1 MASPFEK
8 ACLPVGRGDCRRPI
22 GPLARREGRF
32 LGGHFLNV
40 RDDELVKSHIPY
52 VVHAS
57 TKPVLSEPSTLR
69 QAQGERWVEAPVL
82 SEPSTLRQAQ
92 GERWVEAPVLSEPS
106 TLRQAQ
112 GERWVEAPV
121 LSEPSTLRP
130 FDRSTGSRL
139 TAQGE
144 RWVEAPVL
152 SEPFTLSRSKGDAE
166 FLRDH
171 HLCLVRA
178 FARNPAHS
186 GTSGQL
192 FSR

>member
-1 MASPFEK
+1 MKFHLSIP
-8 ACLPVGRGDCRRPI
+8 LPP
-22 GPLARREGRF
+22 ARHRLRHGEAGGEGRF

-82 SEPSTLRQAQ
+82 SEP
-92 GERWVEAPVLSEPS
+92 
-106 TLRQAQ
+106 
-112 GERWVEAPV
+112 
-121 LSEPSTLRP
+121 
-130 FDRSTGSRL
+130 
-139 TAQGE
+139 
-144 RWVEAPVL
+144 
-152 SEPFTLSRSKGDAE
+152 FTLSRSKGDAE